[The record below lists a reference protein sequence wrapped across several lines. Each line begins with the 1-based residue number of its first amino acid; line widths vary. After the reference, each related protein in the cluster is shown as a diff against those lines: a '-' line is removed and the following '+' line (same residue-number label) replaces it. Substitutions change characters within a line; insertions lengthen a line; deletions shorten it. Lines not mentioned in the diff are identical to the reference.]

1 MRKKRNRRNRKA
13 EVQVPFP
20 NMLAKVLVMVAVF
33 GLSYV
38 WLCARCE
45 QLGRDIKQLEA
56 RQIETRRRLI
66 SEQERWAVRQSPS
79 QFRRTL
85 AQHGLHMD
93 LPSPQQVVRVRTR
106 ASGDEE
112 TMLVYN

>member
-1 MRKKRNRRNRKA
+1 MRKKSNRRNRKA

-20 NMLAKVLVMVAVF
+20 NMLAKVLVLVAVF

-45 QLGRDIKQLEA
+45 QLGREIKQLEV

-66 SEQERWAVRQSPS
+66 SEQERWAARQSPT

-85 AQHGLHMD
+85 AQHGLNMD
-93 LPSPQQVVRVRTR
+93 LPGPRQVVRVRTR
-106 ASGDEE
+106 THTDEE